1 MIRRLPSHIAP
12 SKRRSERVQTS
23 THVSTYT
30 IASLGRDIIVLENR
44 QIRKRADRTHD
55 DSEGTTRSS

>member
-1 MIRRLPSHIAP
+1 MY
-12 SKRRSERVQTS
+12 
-23 THVSTYT
+23 VSSYT